1 MRILVVSQ
9 MFPPRTGGS
18 GRWLWELY
26 RRLTGATVVV
36 AAGQADGAAAFDR
49 TAPMAI
55 VRVGLD
61 FARLGALSLRGAAGY
76 CRAFLAVRRLAAAR
90 RSDALHCGKCVPEG
104 VLGAAVRWTGGPPY
118 SCYIHGE
125 ELGLAATIREFRLLT
140 RLALSSAERLIAN
153 SRHSRDLL
161 IQEWAVPPAKIVV
174 MHPGVDTE
182 RFVPS
187 PPDAAARERLG
198 WAGRRVILTVGALQK
213 RKGQDMM
220 IRALPA
226 IRAACPDV
234 LYAMVG
240 EGWERDYLEALAA
253 EHGVADAVRFSGIA
267 SEAALVEQLQQCDLF
282 ALPNRRVGWDFEGFG
297 IALIEAQACGRAVIA
312 GQSGGAPETIVPGAT
327 GELVECDTPGP
338 LADAAI
344 RLLNDPERRRAMG
357 EAGRRWVVSQ
367 FSWEILAQQA
377 ATHFTA
383 APRQPAH
390 A

>member
-1 MRILVVSQ
+1 
-9 MFPPRTGGS
+9 
-18 GRWLWELY
+18 
-26 RRLTGATVVV
+26 VVV

-90 RSDALHCGKCVPEG
+90 RADALHCGKCVPEG

-125 ELGLAATIREFRLLT
+125 VLGLAATSREFRLLT

-161 IQEWAVPPAKIVV
+161 IQEWAVPPEKIVV
-174 MHPGVDTE
+174 MHPGVDTQ
-182 RFVPS
+182 RFVPA
-187 PPDAAARERLG
+187 PLDAAARERLG

-253 EHGVADAVRFSGIA
+253 EHGVSDAVRFSGIA

-297 IALIEAQACGRAVIA
+297 IALIEAQACGRPVIA
-312 GQSGGAPETIVPGAT
+312 GQSGGAPETIIPGET
-327 GELVECDTPGP
+327 GELVPCDTPEP
-338 LADAAI
+338 LAAAAI
-344 RLLNDPERRRAMG
+344 GLLNDPDRRRAMG

-383 APRQPAH
+383 GRRQPAH